1 MISEESQKEIAL
13 IAKLTDLEKFCLD
26 ATIISNLKSTEKV
39 LTAYRLSRPKE
50 SKANEQAIY
59 TLARRWYKLPQC
71 QAYLKMKKEYVIM
84 SSEEEE
90 EGKVKSNR
98 TKEEIVAILNK
109 HLTRADNAGDSKL
122 VNDIAAR
129 LNDVQLKKEVSTQE
143 EQIKYYLPLQCSKCD
158 LYLHA
163 KMSQNQ

>member
-1 MISEESQKEIAL
+1 
-13 IAKLTDLEKFCLD
+13 
-26 ATIISNLKSTEKV
+26 
-39 LTAYRLSRPKE
+39 
-50 SKANEQAIY
+50 
-59 TLARRWYKLPQC
+59 
-71 QAYLKMKKEYVIM
+71 M

-143 EQIKYYLPLQCSKCD
+143 EQIKYYLPLQCSKCE